1 MTTTSFG
8 KVLTKY
14 YAIHLKMFY
23 LWMQK
28 QVVFRHHHSL
38 VQAGGQL
45 EKEQTTT
52 IESMRQARS
61 GKEKGGGTGRLSSL
75 HFLLFQTPLLLHF
88 FSIRSRLPTILDRGP
103 LTESLQVANITKKVG
118 FTPVRFAFTP
128 IIICFT
134 IK

>member
-14 YAIHLKMFY
+14 YAIHSKMFY
-23 LWMQK
+23 PWLQK
-28 QVVFRHHHSL
+28 KVVLRHHHSL

-45 EKEQTTT
+45 EKEKPTT
-52 IESMRQARS
+52 IERMLQGRS

-88 FSIRSRLPTILDRGP
+88 FSTRSRLPTSI
-103 LTESLQVANITKKVG
+103 A
-118 FTPVRFAFTP
+118 AH
-128 IIICFT
+128 
-134 IK
+134 

>member
-14 YAIHLKMFY
+14 YAIHSKMFY
-23 LWMQK
+23 LWLQK
-28 QVVFRHHHSL
+28 QVVLRYYHSL

-45 EKEQTTT
+45 EKEKRTTT
-52 IESMRQARS
+52 ESMLQARS

-88 FSIRSRLPTILDRGP
+88 FSTRSCLPFDRGP

-118 FTPVRFAFTP
+118 FTPVRFAFIP
-128 IIICFT
+128 IIT
-134 IK
+134 